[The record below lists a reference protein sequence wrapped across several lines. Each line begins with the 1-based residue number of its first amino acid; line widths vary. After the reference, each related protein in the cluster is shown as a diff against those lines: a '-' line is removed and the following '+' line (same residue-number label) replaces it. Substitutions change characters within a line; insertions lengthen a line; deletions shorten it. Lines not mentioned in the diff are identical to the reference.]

1 MTHPNINDLH
11 ARRLQLMKTLSEM
24 RGRNVVAYYSGFWQL
39 DIPQASIAEND
50 VGALLDVVR
59 YLDHNRGL
67 DLLLHTP
74 GGSIGGA
81 EAIGNYLYGV

>member
-1 MTHPNINDLH
+1 
-11 ARRLQLMKTLSEM
+11 M

-81 EAIGNYLYGV
+81 EAIGNYLYGVFGTDIEVFVPMTAMSAGR